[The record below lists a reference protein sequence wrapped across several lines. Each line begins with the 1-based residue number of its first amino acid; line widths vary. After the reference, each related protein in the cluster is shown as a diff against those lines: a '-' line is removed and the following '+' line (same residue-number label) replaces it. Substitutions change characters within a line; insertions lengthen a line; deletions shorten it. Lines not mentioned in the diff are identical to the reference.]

1 MFSLQLVKMSK
12 RNPEKELIESFKELI
27 TSDNAFGIKEAVN
40 FGDDSD
46 TVADVEYLAKNDEY
60 LILEAKSHKSSNAQN
75 TRHQI
80 FGQLLKEQG
89 KENDKRKLYEK
100 SAVFGL
106 LIPGD
111 KAIGVKGAPTSDGVT
126 YYRDGFTAIPESKF
140 SAFGDL
146 VNAGYVFV
154 CFGVERIEVF
164 SWLGFYSDDKPIC
177 TILAQT

>member
-1 MFSLQLVKMSK
+1 MSK
-12 RNPEKELIESFKELI
+12 RNPEKELIESFKKII
-27 TSDNAFGIKEAVN
+27 TSDSAFGIKVAVN
-40 FGDDSD
+40 FGADSD
-46 TVADVEYLAKNDEY
+46 TVADVEYLANNDKY

-89 KENDKRKLYEK
+89 KENDKRRQYDNK
-100 SAVFGL
+100 AVFGL

-111 KAIGVKGAPTSDGVT
+111 KAIDVKGAPKSDGVT

-146 VNAGYVFV
+146 VNAEYVFV
-154 CFGVERIEVF
+154 CFGMDRIEVF
-164 SWLGFYSDDKPIC
+164 SWLGFYSNDKPIH
-177 TILAQT
+177 TIPSPNITNN